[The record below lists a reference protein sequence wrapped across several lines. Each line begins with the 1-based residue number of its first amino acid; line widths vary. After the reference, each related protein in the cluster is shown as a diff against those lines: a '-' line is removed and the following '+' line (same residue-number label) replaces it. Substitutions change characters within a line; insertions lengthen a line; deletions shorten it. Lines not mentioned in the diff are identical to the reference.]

1 MFHFKNNID
10 NIDAPNLINTK
21 LNNVASE
28 LNHELHICEI
38 LAKVKKH
45 YLMKPTDAAKTL
57 DYQYFFLRITHSLC
71 LKKDICFRI
80 NKHGLAISH

>member
-38 LAKVKKH
+38 LAWSKET
-45 YLMKPTDAAKTL
+45 LSDETNAAKTL

-71 LKKDICFRI
+71 LKKHICFRI